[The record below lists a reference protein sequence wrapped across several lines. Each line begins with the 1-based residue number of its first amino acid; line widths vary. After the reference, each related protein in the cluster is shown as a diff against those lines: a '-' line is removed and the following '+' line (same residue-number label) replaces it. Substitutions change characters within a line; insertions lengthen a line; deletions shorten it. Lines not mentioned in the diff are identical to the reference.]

1 MSKRARTKS
10 PEDIQEY
17 DRDPRKVLLKKKKH
31 KRLKRRFRIALHAL
45 VIVLIVVF
53 LAGGASKVKSFSYSG
68 NEQVSSEYLNEV
80 MSPYKSSFF
89 FHLPYSKM
97 EKTLKDTPMIKKANV
112 STDFF
117 GHVKVTIQ
125 ESEVACYGTIGKR
138 TYILDT
144 AGHVFEKT
152 SDFTFDSLSKYPK
165 MEKFE
170 SESQLKEFL
179 PQYLKLPDVL
189 KSSIS
194 DIIYDKQKTEDKQVR
209 LIMDD
214 GKSII
219 VRWNEMAE
227 ALNKKRFNYQAYV
240 QMYHEICTFTIRA
253 NRIIYMKK
261 C

>member
-1 MSKRARTKS
+1 MSKRAKTRS

-31 KRLKRRFRIALHAL
+31 KRLKRRFRIALYVL
-45 VIVLIVVF
+45 IIVAIVVF
-53 LAGGASKVKSFSYSG
+53 LAGPASKVESYSYLG
-68 NEQVSSEYLNEV
+68 NEQIKSSYLNTVLKKYEN
-80 MSPYKSSFF
+80 SFY
-89 FHLPYSKM
+89 FHLPTSKM
-97 EKTLKDTPMIKKANV
+97 EKALKETPMIKKASV
-112 STDFF
+112 STDLL

-125 ESEVACYGTIGKR
+125 ESEVACYGSVNNK
-138 TYILDT
+138 TYILDE

-165 MEKFE
+165 MEKFK
-170 SESQLKEFL
+170 SVSQLKEFL
-179 PQYLKLPDVL
+179 PQYLKLPDVI

-194 DIIYDKQKTEDKQVR
+194 DIIYDETKTEKKQVR

-219 VRWNEMAE
+219 VRWTEMAK
-227 ALNKKRFNYQAYV
+227 ALNTKRFNYQAYV
-240 QMYHEICTFTIRA
+240 NAYSDYCTFTIRA
-253 NRIIYMKK
+253 NRIIYMEK